1 MWGVLAAVLSSGI
14 GGTAVVATRSLSQTI
29 DPITL
34 GALRFGLGFVF
45 LLPVACLRREAWPPR
60 RDWPG
65 VAGLGFLFFGLF
77 PILFNAALYFTTAA
91 RGAIALSALPV
102 LTMLA
107 AAALGAE
114 AMTSRKV
121 LGVLVTMTGVALAL
135 LSGLSEAPAGA
146 WRGDF
151 LMLGAALVMAL
162 YTIWSR
168 PFIARS
174 GPVRFTLVAMG
185 IGALCLV
192 LVAAIGGGLANIR
205 GLPPEAWL
213 AAAYLGIAGS
223 ALVFFLWSFAV
234 THTTPTLVAIA
245 VAVNPIT
252 ASLAGEFFLAE
263 RLGWNFAAGLLLV
276 CLGIVIAA
284 TKPGLR
290 PEGSFSEKRRFRLR
304 IRPRD

>member
-14 GGTAVVATRSLSQTI
+14 GGTAVVATRSLSKAI

-65 VAGLGFLFFGLF
+65 VAGLGLLFFGLF

-107 AAALGAE
+107 ATALQAE
-114 AMTSRKV
+114 AMTARKI
-121 LGVLVTMTGVALAL
+121 LGVLVTMSGVTLAL
-135 LSGLSEAPAGA
+135 LSGLSTTPPGA
-146 WRGDF
+146 WRGDL
-151 LMLGAALVMAL
+151 LMLAAALVMAL

-168 PFIARS
+168 PFVTRS
-174 GPVRFTLVAMG
+174 GPIRFTLMAMG
-185 IGALCLV
+185 GGALCLV
-192 LVAAIGGGLANIR
+192 SAAAIGGGLANVR
-205 GLPPEAWL
+205 GLSLEAWL
-213 AAAYLGIAGS
+213 AATYLGIVGS

-252 ASLAGEFFLAE
+252 ASLAGELFLGE
-263 RLGWNFAAGLLLV
+263 RLGWNFVAGLGLV

-284 TKPGLR
+284 TRPGWR
-290 PEGSFSEKRRFRLR
+290 PSQILSEKRRFH
-304 IRPRD
+304 PRTPPRG

>member
-14 GGTAVVATRSLSQTI
+14 GGTAVVATRSLSKAV

-65 VAGLGFLFFGLF
+65 VAGLGLLFFGVF
-77 PILFNAALYFTTAA
+77 PFLFNAALYFTTAA

-107 AAALGAE
+107 ASVLRVE
-114 AMTSRKV
+114 AMTRRKV
-121 LGVLVTMTGVALAL
+121 AGVLVTMSGVTLAL
-135 LSGLSEAPAGA
+135 LSGLSAAPPGA
-146 WRGDF
+146 WRGDL

-168 PFIARS
+168 SYIARS
-174 GPVRFTLVAMG
+174 GPVRFTLMAMG

-192 LVAAIGGGLANIR
+192 LVAAIGGGLANVR
-205 GLPPEAWL
+205 GLPAQAWL
-213 AAAYLGIAGS
+213 AAAYLGILGS
-223 ALVFFLWSFAV
+223 AFVFFLWSFAV
-234 THTTPTLVAIA
+234 THATPTLVSIA

-252 ASLAGEFFLAE
+252 ASMAGNFFLAE
-263 RLGWNFAAGLLLV
+263 RLGWNFVAGLGLV

-284 TKPGLR
+284 TAPALHG
-290 PEGSFSEKRRFRLR
+290 PEPFSETRLSRLR
-304 IRPRD
+304 TPPRG

>member
-1 MWGVLAAVLSSGI
+1 MWGVLAAILSSGI
-14 GGTAVVATRSLSQTI
+14 GGTAVVATRSLSKTI

-34 GALRFGLGFVF
+34 GALRFGLGFLF

-65 VAGLGFLFFGLF
+65 VVGLGLLFFGLF

-107 AAALGAE
+107 ASALRAE
-114 AMTSRKV
+114 TMNARKV
-121 LGVLVTMTGVALAL
+121 LGVLVTMSGVTLAL
-135 LSGLSEAPAGA
+135 LSGLSTAPPGA
-146 WRGDF
+146 WRGDL

-168 PFIARS
+168 SFIARS
-174 GPVRFTLVAMG
+174 GPVRFTLTAMG

-192 LVAAIGGGLANIR
+192 SVAAIGGGLTNLR
-205 GLPPEAWL
+205 WLPSEAWL
-213 AAAYLGIAGS
+213 AAGYLGIVGS

-252 ASLAGEFFLAE
+252 ASLAGDLFLGE
-263 RLGWNFAAGLLLV
+263 RLGWNFAGGLGLV

-284 TKPGLR
+284 TKSGLR
-290 PEGSFSEKRRFRLR
+290 PERPFSEKRRSRLR
-304 IRPRD
+304 TRPRD

>member
-1 MWGVLAAVLSSGI
+1 MWGVLAAILSSGI
-14 GGTAVVATRSLSQTI
+14 GGTAVVATRSLSRTI

-34 GALRFGLGFVF
+34 GALRFGLGFLF

-65 VAGLGFLFFGLF
+65 VVGLGLLFFGLF

-107 AAALGAE
+107 ASALRAE
-114 AMTSRKV
+114 TMNARKV
-121 LGVLVTMTGVALAL
+121 LGVLVTMSGVTLAL
-135 LSGLSEAPAGA
+135 LSGLSTAPPGA
-146 WRGDF
+146 WRGDL

-168 PFIARS
+168 SFIARS
-174 GPVRFTLVAMG
+174 GPVRFTLTAMG

-192 LVAAIGGGLANIR
+192 SVAAIGGGLTNLR
-205 GLPPEAWL
+205 WLPSEAWL
-213 AAAYLGIAGS
+213 AAGYLGIVGS

-252 ASLAGEFFLAE
+252 ASLAGDLFLGE
-263 RLGWNFAAGLLLV
+263 RLGWNFAAGLGLV

-284 TKPGLR
+284 TKSGLR
-290 PEGSFSEKRRFRLR
+290 PERPFSEKRRSRLR
-304 IRPRD
+304 TRPRD

>member
-14 GGTAVVATRSLSQTI
+14 GGTAVVATRSLSKAI

-45 LLPVACLRREAWPPR
+45 LLPVACLRREAWPTR

-65 VAGLGFLFFGLF
+65 VAGLGLLFFGLF

-107 AAALGAE
+107 ASALRAE
-114 AMTSRKV
+114 TMTGRKV

-135 LSGLSEAPAGA
+135 LSGLSTAPPGA
-146 WRGDF
+146 WRGDL

-168 PFIARS
+168 PFVARS
-174 GPVRFTLVAMG
+174 GPVRFTLTAMG

-192 LVAAIGGGLANIR
+192 SVAAIGGGLANVR
-205 GLPPEAWL
+205 GLAPEAWL
-213 AAAYLGIAGS
+213 AAAYLGIIGS

-234 THTTPTLVAIA
+234 SHTTPTLVAIA

-252 ASLAGEFFLAE
+252 ASLAGEVFLGE
-263 RLGWNFAAGLLLV
+263 RLGWNFAAGLGLV
-276 CLGIVIAA
+276 CLGIVVAA
-284 TKPGLR
+284 TRPGLR
-290 PEGSFSEKRRFRLR
+290 SEQPFSEKRRFRLR
-304 IRPRD
+304 IRPRG